1 VAAAVALGAQG
12 GVNYRAEDLA
22 AAAHRFT
29 DGRGVDVVFDPVG
42 GDAYERAVEGLA
54 NDARVLLV
62 GFAGGLQ
69 HVDPGAVLRKSYSVI
84 GVYVGAYSN
93 DDDGRRFLHQ
103 VQAEI
108 FATLESERIHPVIDR
123 TVDLDG
129 VADALEELA
138 ARRVVGKIVVVPG

>member
-1 VAAAVALGAQG
+1 M
-12 GVNYRAEDLA
+12 
-22 AAAHRFT
+22 
-29 DGRGVDVVFDPVG
+29 
-42 GDAYERAVEGLA
+42 
-54 NDARVLLV
+54 LLV

-84 GVYVGAYSN
+84 GVYVGAYSQ
-93 DDDGRRFLHQ
+93 DDDGRRFLHE

-108 FATLESERIHPVIDR
+108 FAALEAGRIHAVVDR

-129 VADALEELA
+129 VAGALEELA